1 MVSDSGGVAVA
12 VGIFAAGSAEQR
24 KGGEMKR
31 NIFSIICILTV
42 LSCSADAGGHKW
54 LKSEDGSTR
63 EGNALLKKKEFA
75 KALSAYDKA
84 VKKYPDRGEA
94 HLNRGLSL
102 IRQGDEKMDEAMQ
115 AFTLA
120 ADSDAPATVLARAEF
135 NLGNAFL
142 KKEDFKTAID
152 HYKKSLMLQ
161 PGNRDAAWN
170 LEVAR
175 LKKKQ
180 QEEQQK
186 QDQENKEQQDQG
198 DEGDSGDQD
207 KQDQEQQDQDEQD
220 QEQQDQDKQ
229 DQDKQDQDKQDQQG
243 GDQNQQNQKEAQ
255 KEPEPEKDQ
264 QGSDTPEDKQDQQQE
279 QQQPE
284 QQDQQAAQPRNQ
296 SMEQMLNALDKEDN
310 DFHKNKARQR
320 AVGVPSNVKDW

>member
-1 MVSDSGGVAVA
+1 
-12 VGIFAAGSAEQR
+12 
-24 KGGEMKR
+24 MKR

-42 LSCSADAGGHKW
+42 LSCSADAGGYKW

-75 KALSAYDKA
+75 QALSAYDKA
-84 VKKYPDRGEA
+84 VKKYPNRGEV

-102 IRQGDEKMDEAMQ
+102 IRQGDDKIDEAMQ

-120 ADSDAPATVLARAEF
+120 ADSDAPANVLARAEF

-186 QDQENKEQQDQG
+186 QDQENKDQQDQG
-198 DEGDSGDQD
+198 DEGDSGDQE
-207 KQDQEQQDQDEQD
+207 K
-220 QEQQDQDKQ
+220 QDQDKQ
-229 DQDKQDQDKQDQQG
+229 DQDKQDQDKQDQDKQDQEKQDQQG
-243 GDQNQQNQKEAQ
+243 GDQNQQDQKEEQ

-264 QGSDTPEDKQDQQQE
+264 QGSDTSEDKQDQQQE

-284 QQDQQAAQPRNQ
+284 QQEQQAAPPQNQ